1 MQVLMVDD
9 DTSFTMATQ
18 EILEILGHQVVAAAS
33 VEEAKT
39 QLAVGSFD
47 ILLLDI
53 MLPDGSGFEV
63 LDSIPTS
70 RKPRHITFITGQAAI
85 KNMIRSVA
93 GSDVSFLLKPIDI
106 DKIRALLAKVELA
119 ESNKDASVLR
129 HFGVLIGESAPM
141 QSLYKMIERVGASQ
155 ANVMIMGESGSGKEL
170 IARAIHNASQCE
182 GAFVA
187 ANCGAMPTE
196 LIGSELFGHEKGAFT
211 GAASRKAG
219 LFERA
224 HGGTLFLDEI
234 TEMPLELQPNL
245 LRVLETGRITRLGG
259 TQEIDVH
266 CRVLSATN
274 RTREQLATEQ
284 CLREDIYFRLAVF
297 PVQSPTLSQ
306 RREDIPLLCNAFL
319 AELNED
325 QGCALTIDEASMA
338 RLQNYSWPGNVR
350 ELRHAIHRSFIMTDP
365 GQDNLQLPDDL
376 SSPFSKELPTTPSL
390 AAGKTIQEME
400 KELIMAT
407 LAEVND
413 DKPKAATMLGIS
425 LKTLYN
431 RLNQYE
437 NSQLSALN
445 SNVPG

>member
-1 MQVLMVDD
+1 MHVLMVDD
-9 DTSFTMATQ
+9 DTSFTTATQ
-18 EILEILGHQVVAAAS
+18 EILEILGHKVISAAS
-33 VEEAKT
+33 VEEAKMRLSQNT
-39 QLAVGSFD
+39 FD

-93 GSDVSFLLKPIDI
+93 GADVSFLLKPIDI
-106 DKIRALLAKVELA
+106 DKIRVLLDKVERA
-119 ESNKDASVLR
+119 ESDQQSGVKR
-129 HFGVLIGESAPM
+129 HFGVLIGESEPM
-141 QSLYKMIERVGASQ
+141 KSLYKMIERVAASQ

-211 GAASRKAG
+211 GATSRKAG

-224 HGGTLFLDEI
+224 QGGTLFLDEI

-259 TQEIDVH
+259 IKEIDVH

-274 RTREQLATEQ
+274 RTREQLATER

-297 PVQSPTLSQ
+297 PVASPTLSE
-306 RREDIPLLCNAFL
+306 RKEDIPLLCEAFL

-325 QGCALTIDEASMA
+325 QGCALSIDEAGLQ
-338 RLQNYSWPGNVR
+338 RLKNYSWPGNVR
-350 ELRHAIHRSFIMTDP
+350 ELRHAIHRAFIMTDP
-365 GQDNLQLPDDL
+365 GQNYLQLPDDL
-376 SSPFSKELPTTPSL
+376 SSPFSKELPSTPAL
-390 AAGKTIQEME
+390 TAGKTIQQME

-407 LAEVND
+407 LKEVED
-413 DKPKAATMLGIS
+413 DKPKAAAMLGIS

-437 NSQLSALN
+437 STPLKAVDSNLS
-445 SNVPG
+445 